1 MNRSLLLAVLASTAM
16 AGPAIGQTMD
26 HSMHN
31 MPGMTMP
38 AKPAAKAA
46 PKPKA
51 KAATKRRTP
60 ARSAAP
66 HRARSAQAPAV
77 DPHAGHDMSGMQGM
91 DMGAQQ
97 AATPAADPHAGHDM
111 STMPGMTAPAA
122 NGQDAHAGHDM
133 NAMPGMAMP
142 GMTMDGAQG
151 GAKVGTDLPP
161 GDKPA
166 PAPSGDHLADR
177 FYGAAA
183 MAKSREDDLRREH
196 GGLTYYQVLFNLA
209 EYQARKGRDGY
220 RWDGEAWV
228 GGDVNRL
235 WLKSEGEGS
244 FGKSLDTAE
253 VQALFSHALDPY
265 WNIQAG
271 VRYDIKPDPSRTYAT
286 VGIEGLAPYWFEVE
300 GALFLSNKGEVL
312 ARAEGYYDQR
322 ITNYFTLQPRIEAN
336 FSAQDVP
343 ETGTGSGLTDLE
355 AGLRLRYEGSRE
367 ISPYIGVS
375 WERQFGDT
383 ARFTRARG
391 DSTGGFSFVAGVRT
405 WF

>member
-1 MNRSLLLAVLASTAM
+1 MSRSILLAGLVSAIIAV
-16 AGPAIGQTMD
+16 PAFAQSMD
-26 HSMHN
+26 HSMHD

-46 PKPKA
+46 PKPA
-51 KAATKRRTP
+51 RKAAAKPAFKRKAP
-60 ARSAAP
+60 ARKTAFR
-66 HRARSAQAPAV
+66 RAQAQAPAT

-91 DMGAQQ
+91 DMGGQQ
-97 AATPAADPHAGHDM
+97 SAPASNPHAGHDM
-111 STMPGMTAPAA
+111 SAMPGMGAPAGMA
-122 NGQDAHAGHDM
+122 QDQHAGHDM
-133 NAMPGMAMP
+133 NAMPGMAMN
-142 GMTMDGAQG
+142 GDQG

-161 GDKPA
+161 GNKPA

-177 FYGAAA
+177 FWGAKA
-183 MAKSREDDLRREH
+183 MATSREDDLRREH
-196 GGLTYYQVLFNLA
+196 GGMTYYQVLFNLA
-209 EYQARKGRDGY
+209 EYQARKGSDGY

-228 GGDVNRL
+228 GGDIDRL

-244 FGKSLDTAE
+244 FGKSLDSAE
-253 VQALFSHALDPY
+253 VQALYSHALDPY
-265 WNIQAG
+265 WNLQAG
-271 VRYDIKPDPSRTYAT
+271 VRYDIKPNPSRTYAT
-286 VGIEGLAPYWFEVE
+286 VGIEGLAPSWFEVE

-312 ARAEGYYDQR
+312 GRAEGYCDQR

-355 AGLRLRYEGSRE
+355 AGLRLRYEGRRE
-367 ISPYIGVS
+367 LAPYIGVS

-391 DSTGGFSFVAGVRT
+391 GDTGGFSFVAGVRT